1 MERLN
6 IGLSI
11 VLPTINEEKNL
22 RYLIPEIVQVL
33 NNEYISEYEIIV
45 VDDGSSDETES
56 LISNLSSKNSKIKF
70 LKRTGNPSL
79 PMSIWDG
86 IELSKQKYV
95 MWLDADGSM
104 TSKGV
109 RSIIQK
115 LIENEDSVIIGS
127 RFVDGGGYKGIEI
140 DNKSIFSAF
149 QKVYKSE
156 DSVLAVLLSRFFNKI
171 IYLFLNCGVKDVTS
185 GFIVGKKSYF
195 EKSIFSV
202 ANYGDY
208 FVYLIKDLK
217 VKDINM
223 IEVGYIC
230 ETRKYGESK
239 SGTSF
244 NILLKRALP
253 YFKAA
258 FKVIK

>member
-22 RYLIPEIVQVL
+22 RYLIPEIVEVL

-56 LISNLSSKNSKIKF
+56 LISNLSSKNPKIKF

-109 RSIIQK
+109 HSIIQK

-156 DSVLAVLLSRFFNKI
+156 DSVLAVLLSRLCKSCVVIYKREKIRRLFIKLFCFCFCFFFFI
-171 IYLFLNCGVKDVTS
+171 LF
-185 GFIVGKKSYF
+185 F
-195 EKSIFSV
+195 SINGLS
-202 ANYGDY
+202 
-208 FVYLIKDLK
+208 
-217 VKDINM
+217 
-223 IEVGYIC
+223 
-230 ETRKYGESK
+230 
-239 SGTSF
+239 TSF
-244 NILLKRALP
+244 NIFSFFYCLLDKLYKRQKNYIYHRNIILCGI
-253 YFKAA
+253 F
-258 FKVIK
+258 